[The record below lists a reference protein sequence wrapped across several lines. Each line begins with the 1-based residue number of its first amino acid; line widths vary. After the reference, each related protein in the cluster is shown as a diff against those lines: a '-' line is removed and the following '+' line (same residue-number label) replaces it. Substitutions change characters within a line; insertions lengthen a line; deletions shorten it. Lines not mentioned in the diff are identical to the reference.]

1 MGASPARIG
10 SSPARDGGAGAPG
23 RGGARDRRLA
33 LAQRIPSRVGVPR
46 DQVSEI
52 QRSRLLAGA
61 LAAVE
66 QEGYAA
72 VMVAHITARAQVSRR
87 TFYEL
92 FENREA
98 CLGALVDEILAL
110 LEAQLQQADLA
121 GLPWRERLR
130 GGLWVILSF
139 LDREPTLARM
149 LVVQALRGGPELQ
162 ARREQI
168 FTHLAKIIDEGRER
182 GSRAGDCSPL
192 TAEGSVGAAFAILHT
207 RLANDTPDAQTP
219 LCGLL
224 GELMGMIVLPYH
236 GPAATRAERNR
247 PQPPTPELA
256 PGLAPWVLG
265 LTDRDPLQALPMRI
279 TYRTARV
286 LSCIERAPGVSN
298 REVADEAGIKDQGQ
312 ISKLLGR
319 LERLGLTQNT
329 GEGAHVKGEPN
340 AWELT
345 TLGVQVAQRLRVSP
359 VYQSEAA

>member
-1 MGASPARIG
+1 MSGGSARNGASPARGG
-10 SSPARDGGAGAPG
+10 SSPARGSARERRAARRESVGAAAG
-23 RGGARDRRLA
+23 L
-33 LAQRIPSRVGVPR
+33 PR

-66 QEGYAA
+66 DEGYAGT
-72 VMVAHITARAQVSRR
+72 MVAHITERAQVSRR

-98 CLGALVDEILAL
+98 CLAALVDEILAL
-110 LEAQLQQADLA
+110 LEVQLQQANLA
-121 GLPWRERLR
+121 ALPWRERAR

-149 LVVQALRGGPELQ
+149 LVVQAQRGGPELQ
-162 ARREQI
+162 ARREQT
-168 FTHLAKIIDEGRER
+168 FKQLAEILDGGRES
-182 GSRAGDCSPL
+182 GSRSGDCSPL
-192 TAEGSVGAAFAILHT
+192 TAEGLVGAAFGILYT
-207 RLANDTPDAQTP
+207 RLAGGSAGAQEP

-236 GPAATRAERNR
+236 GPAAARAERTR
-247 PQPPTPELA
+247 TQPPRLEPSPALA
-256 PGLAPWVLG
+256 PSVLG
-265 LTDRDPLQALPMRI
+265 LADRDPLQALPMRI

-286 LSCIERAPGVSN
+286 LACIERNPGVSN
-298 REVADEAGIKDQGQ
+298 RGVADQAGIKDQGQ

-329 GEGAHVKGEPN
+329 GEGARVKGEPN

-345 TLGVQVAQRLRVSP
+345 GLGEQVTQRLRVSP
-359 VYQSEAA
+359 AFQGEAA